1 MVSRSVSR
9 PDQSAVGSLSRPPLK
24 SEFEI
29 DQWTIHP
36 QLNCVVNGTDLVR
49 LEPKVMQ
56 VLLELASHPGEVLT
70 KEELLDAVWPDTY
83 VGDDAL
89 IRCISELRR
98 VFGDDPRSPRVIQ
111 TINKIGYRLIA
122 PVRVAAD
129 SVAPESPRSEP
140 QIQLPSVIHT
150 EPRTRGLS
158 RIRWNSVPFLAG
170 LFVLLLA
177 SVIGG
182 LFLLGRFANRRD
194 GAVSFRTVPFT
205 TYAGSERQPSF
216 SPDGSQIAFIWNG
229 EKGGDFWNV
238 YVKSSQSETARRL
251 TTAQAEDL
259 SPEWS
264 PDGRMIAFIRH
275 TPEGDGVYL
284 VSSQG
289 GPERRIHE
297 LHCAIDWDDP
307 GLSWSPDGKFL
318 IFPDGKSQLSPSAI
332 VLLSLEDSRARELTA
347 PETTWDGDSGPAFSP
362 DGKKIAFIRGKDG
375 AARDVYVMDA
385 DGDHPVQL
393 TRINRLIFGLTWTP
407 DSKSIIFSSDLG
419 GTASLWSVPSTGGT
433 PVRLPFGT
441 DNAFTP
447 AVASTSNR
455 LAYSQGSTTWT
466 LMRVDLK
473 LPKDPGTRLA
483 SSTEQDSAPQ
493 FSNDGHRIAFQSWR
507 SGSQEIWITNS
518 DGSNPVRMTSFNGP
532 ITGSPRWSPD
542 DRQLTFDSRLNGRA
556 HIFVMSTAGG
566 SPKAV
571 TSGDFN
577 DIIPSWSAD
586 GRWIYFGSKR
596 SDQWQIWKVSVG
608 SGELRQVTS
617 NGGFVAQESLDGRW
631 LYYTKYGVPG
641 LWRLPVM
648 GGKEEKILDDPP
660 AEYWGYFALSRDGIY
675 YLGRENSQSALLF
688 RPFSAST
695 DRVLRNFAK
704 WPARFSSITVSPD
717 SNWLVYSDQ
726 SPQGNNIML
735 VQDFQ

>member
-1 MVSRSVSR
+1 MVSRSVSH
-9 PDQSAVGSLSRPPLK
+9 PDQSAVSSLSRPALK

-29 DQWTIHP
+29 DQWTIQP
-36 QLNCVVNGTDLVR
+36 QLNCVLNGTELVR

-70 KEELLDAVWPDTY
+70 KEELLHAVWPDTY

-98 VFGDDPRSPRVIQ
+98 VFRDDPRSPRVIQ

-122 PVRVAAD
+122 HVRVVAD
-129 SVAPESPRSEP
+129 SAASQPPIS
-140 QIQLPSVIHT
+140 QLPPPAIED
-150 EPRTRGLS
+150 EPATTDRFK
-158 RIRWNSVPFLAG
+158 IRWTSVPFLTG
-170 LFVLLLA
+170 LFVLLIATFL
-177 SVIGG
+177 GG
-182 LFLLGRFANRRD
+182 LFLLARFANRRD
-194 GAVSFRTVPFT
+194 GNVSFRTVPFT

-238 YVKSSQSETARRL
+238 YVKSSDSETPRRL

-284 VSSQG
+284 VPAQG
-289 GPERRIHE
+289 GPEHRIHE

-332 VLLSLEDSRARELTA
+332 VRLSLEDSRARELTA

-375 AARDVYVMDA
+375 AARDVYVTDA
-385 DGDHPVQL
+385 DGNLPIRL
-393 TRINRLIFGLTWTP
+393 TRVNRLIFGLTWTA

-433 PVRLPFGT
+433 PTRLPFGT
-441 DNAFTP
+441 ENAFTP
-447 AVASTSNR
+447 AIAAGANR
-455 LAYSQGSTTWT
+455 LAYSQGSATWT
-466 LMRVDLK
+466 LIKVDLK
-473 LPKDPGTRLA
+473 SPADPGTRLA

-493 FSNDGHRIAFQSWR
+493 FSHDGRRIAFQSWR
-507 SGSQEIWITNS
+507 SGSQEIWTTSS
-518 DGSNPVRMTSFNGP
+518 DGSSPARMTSFNGP

-542 DRQLTFDSRLNGRA
+542 DRQLTFDSRINGRA
-556 HIFVMSTAGG
+556 HIFLMSADGG
-566 SPKAV
+566 TPKAV

-596 SDQWQIWKVSVG
+596 SDQWQIWKVSVD
-608 SGELRQVTS
+608 SGELKQVTS
-617 NGGFVAQESLDGRW
+617 NGGFVAQESLDGRS

-648 GGKEEKILDDPP
+648 GGNEEKILDDPP

-675 YLGRENSQSALLF
+675 YLGRENSQPAILF
-688 RPFSAST
+688 RPFASST
-695 DRVLRNFAK
+695 DRALRIFPK
-704 WPARFSSITVSPD
+704 WPARFSTITVSPE
-717 SNWLVYSDQ
+717 SNSLVYSDQ